1 MSRALACDVPPQ
13 GGERE
18 KFPGFSPFPIFHTL
32 VLASSWQSLT
42 TASECV
48 PLGKVVGSVR
58 LLKIRAVR
66 GTRTNL
72 RSLAINWLTN
82 SGPVSEEEREIGSER
97 TQRREWMFF
106 MGKSRKAF

>member
-1 MSRALACDVPPQ
+1 MSRPLARDVPPQ

-18 KFPGFSPFPIFHTL
+18 KFSPFPVFHTL

-58 LLKIRAVR
+58 LLKISAVR
-66 GTRTNL
+66 GTRTDL
-72 RSLAINWLTN
+72 RSLGN
-82 SGPVSEEEREIGSER
+82 
-97 TQRREWMFF
+97 
-106 MGKSRKAF
+106 